1 MTSQKPLKQSLKD
14 LKDEKTEKEPSK
26 ETDIDTFQTTT
37 LKTLLKECSQ
47 ERDEIE
53 KTPDSPEKHKSKETN
68 IDDIM
73 SVESLEIERSILP
86 EKQKVIET
94 NIDDIMSIESFSTLE
109 TETENAP
116 PNKQNSK
123 ETNVDDI
130 SMISIESEYYSTD
143 TKPET
148 SKTPNT
154 EVPKAQAEKLTPK
167 EELPKF
173 ENENKAKDQT
183 KLLPTDQSK
192 SELQKEQ
199 VKTDLQFGN
208 FSLPKAQAKI
218 ELPKDQAEKDKP
230 KDSSEPKLP
239 TDPNKKHVKIIT
251 KETIKYPESVL
262 KEVTQ
267 DTQMKTKAKVET
279 KVRIEPESCDNKKEP
294 EALSEIKIDQAKP
307 SEVKIDIPEKPK
319 VTSET
324 SKQKVKAEM
333 SLESWL
339 ASEFPDLEKLEPP
352 KNPIDLKLD
361 LVKNEEVKVRSEP
374 SKKPESTKPEL
385 PEKREPSKP
394 EPPKKIDVKT
404 KPLQI
409 ADVKLEFDVNT
420 QKLES
425 VKTKSK
431 QEIIPT
437 VKKKVTPTQDKS
449 EVTKPNLEVK
459 ANVKVPGSTKSTD
472 PPKSD
477 KLPQPSTTTTT
488 TTNSSQATSKSGTKT
503 VEVGSGAKNAKS
515 CELNGNNALSVTDIL
530 DDNSTEADRIFAQYK
545 NRSKRLFKSNLIIE
559 GTCNYFFWID
569 KIALV
574 SEFKTKF
581 YY

>member
-1 MTSQKPLKQSLKD
+1 MSLG
-14 LKDEKTEKEPSK
+14 
-26 ETDIDTFQTTT
+26 FQPRNG
-37 LKTLLKECSQ
+37 
-47 ERDEIE
+47 ER
-53 KTPDSPEKHKSKETN
+53 
-68 IDDIM
+68 
-73 SVESLEIERSILP
+73 
-86 EKQKVIET
+86 
-94 NIDDIMSIESFSTLE
+94 E
-109 TETENAP
+109 TED
-116 PNKQNSK
+116 KG
-123 ETNVDDI
+123 
-130 SMISIESEYYSTD
+130 
-143 TKPET
+143 
-148 SKTPNT
+148 
-154 EVPKAQAEKLTPK
+154 
-167 EELPKF
+167 
-173 ENENKAKDQT
+173 KDQT
-183 KLLPTDQSK
+183 K
-192 SELQKEQ
+192 SELPKEQ
-199 VKTDLQFGN
+199 PKTELQFGN
-208 FSLPKAQAKI
+208 FS
-218 ELPKDQAEKDKP
+218 LPKDQAEKDKP
-230 KDSSEPKLP
+230 KDNSETKLP
-239 TDPNKKHVKIIT
+239 TDQNKKHVKIIT
-251 KETIKYPESVL
+251 KETIIYPESVL

-267 DTQMKTKAKVET
+267 DTQTKTKAKVET

-294 EALSEIKIDQAKP
+294 EELSEIKIDQAKP

-324 SKQKVKAEM
+324 SKQKVKPEM

-339 ASEFPDLEKLEPP
+339 ASEFPDLEKLEPT

-374 SKKPESTKPEL
+374 SKKPESTKPDL

-409 ADVKLEFDVNT
+409 TDVKLEFDVNT

-437 VKKKVTPTQDKS
+437 VKKKITPTQDKS

-459 ANVKVPGSTKSTD
+459 ANIKVPGSTKSTE

-477 KLPQPSTTTTT
+477 KLPQPSTT
-488 TTNSSQATSKSGTKT
+488 NSSQATPKSGTKT
-503 VEVGSGAKNAKS
+503 VEVGSEMKNATS

-574 SEFKTKF
+574 SEFKTKL

>member
-47 ERDEIE
+47 EKDEVE

-148 SKTPNT
+148 SKTPTT
-154 EVPKAQAEKLTPK
+154 EIPKAQAEKIKPK
-167 EELPKF
+167 EELPKV
-173 ENENKAKDQT
+173 ENEDKAKDQT
-183 KLLPTDQSK
+183 RLLPTDQSK
-192 SELQKEQ
+192 SELPKDQI
-199 VKTDLQFGN
+199 KTDDLQFGN
-208 FSLPKAQAKI
+208 FTLPKAETKT
-218 ELPKDQAEKDKP
+218 ELPKEQAEKDKP
-230 KDSSEPKLP
+230 KDNSEPKLP
-239 TDPNKKHVKIIT
+239 TDQNKKHVKIIT
-251 KETIKYPESVL
+251 KEIIKYPESVL

-267 DTQMKTKAKVET
+267 DTQTKTNAKVET
-279 KVRIEPESCDNKKEP
+279 KVRIEPEKCDNKKEP

-319 VTSET
+319 VTS
-324 SKQKVKAEM
+324 KQKVKPEM

-361 LVKNEEVKVRSEP
+361 LVKNEEIKVRSEP
-374 SKKPESTKPEL
+374 SKKCESTKPES
-385 PEKREPSKP
+385 PEKKEPSKP

-409 ADVKLEFDVNT
+409 TDVKLEFDVNT

-449 EVTKPNLEVK
+449 EVSKPNLEVK
-459 ANVKVPGSTKSTD
+459 ANIKVPGSTKSTE

-477 KLPQPSTTTTT
+477 KLPQPSTTTT
-488 TTNSSQATSKSGTKT
+488 NSSQATPKSGTKT
-503 VEVGSGAKNAKS
+503 VEVGSGVKNAKS

-574 SEFKTKF
+574 SEFKTKL

>member
-47 ERDEIE
+47 EKDEIQ
-53 KTPDSPEKHKSKETN
+53 KTPDSPEKHKPKETN

-143 TKPET
+143 TKPEM
-148 SKTPNT
+148 SKTPTT
-154 EVPKAQAEKLTPK
+154 EIPKAQAETITPK
-167 EELPKF
+167 EELPKV
-173 ENENKAKDQT
+173 ENEDKEKDHT

-199 VKTDLQFGN
+199 VKTGLQFGN

-218 ELPKDQAEKDKP
+218 ESPKDQAEKDKP
-230 KDSSEPKLP
+230 KDNSEPKLP
-239 TDPNKKHVKIIT
+239 TDQNKKHVKIIT

-267 DTQMKTKAKVET
+267 DTQTKTKAKVET

-324 SKQKVKAEM
+324 SKQKVKPEM

-339 ASEFPDLEKLEPP
+339 ASEFPDLEKLDTP

-374 SKKPESTKPEL
+374 SKRPESTKPEL

-409 ADVKLEFDVNT
+409 TDVKLEFDVNT

-437 VKKKVTPTQDKS
+437 VKKKITPTQD
-449 EVTKPNLEVK
+449 NLEVK
-459 ANVKVPGSTKSTD
+459 ANVKVPGSTKSTE

-477 KLPQPSTTTTT
+477 KLPQPSTTT
-488 TTNSSQATSKSGTKT
+488 SSSPETPKSGTKT
-503 VEVGSGAKNAKS
+503 VQVGSGVKNSES

-574 SEFKTKF
+574 SEFKTKL

>member
-1 MTSQKPLKQSLKD
+1 MKD
-14 LKDEKTEKEPSK
+14 LKDEKPKKEPSK

-47 ERDEIE
+47 EKDEIE

-94 NIDDIMSIESFSTLE
+94 NIDDIMSIESLE
-109 TETENAP
+109 IEPENAP
-116 PNKQNSK
+116 PKKQNSK

-130 SMISIESEYYSTD
+130 SIISIESEYYSTE
-143 TKPET
+143 TKPEL
-148 SKTPNT
+148 SKTPTN
-154 EVPKAQAEKLTPK
+154 EIPKAQAEKIKPQ
-167 EELPKF
+167 EELPIVKSGD
-173 ENENKAKDQT
+173 KAKDPT
-183 KLLPTDQSK
+183 KLLPTDRSK
-192 SELQKEQ
+192 SELPKEQ
-199 VKTDLQFGN
+199 IKTDLQFGN
-208 FSLPKAQAKI
+208 FSLPKAETKT
-218 ELPKDQAEKDKP
+218 ELPKGQAEKDKP
-230 KDSSEPKLP
+230 KDNSEPKLP
-239 TDPNKKHVKIIT
+239 TDQNKKHVKIIT
-251 KETIKYPESVL
+251 KEIIKYPESVL
-262 KEVTQ
+262 KEVAQ
-267 DTQMKTKAKVET
+267 DTQTKTKAKVET

-324 SKQKVKAEM
+324 SMQKVKPEM

-339 ASEFPDLEKLEPP
+339 SSEFPDLEKLEPP
-352 KNPIDLKLD
+352 KNPRDLKLD

-374 SKKPESTKPEL
+374 SKKCESTKPKSS
-385 PEKREPSKP
+385 EKREPSKP

-409 ADVKLEFDVNT
+409 TDVKLEFDVNT

-425 VKTKSK
+425 VKTKNK
-431 QEIIPT
+431 HEIIPT
-437 VKKKVTPTQDKS
+437 VKKKVTPTLDKR

-459 ANVKVPGSTKSTD
+459 AIVKVPGSTKSTE
-472 PPKSD
+472 PQKSD

-488 TTNSSQATSKSGTKT
+488 NSSPETPKSGTKT
-503 VEVGSGAKNAKS
+503 VEVGSGVKNSKS

-574 SEFKTKF
+574 S
-581 YY
+581 